1 MQASRLIVLLALA
14 ACGREAAKQEPPPPP
29 PPPIADE
36 THGASLTAERR
47 REAESLI
54 ARFECARCHDG
65 LARAAVDPSKHC
77 VSCHR
82 GLNEGQYL
90 DVPADDLARWRNRT
104 YSLRVVPNLA
114 AVGKRV
120 RRAWVADFL
129 LHPVDVRPQL
139 VPTMPRL
146 ALDPAQAALLAEY
159 LVPHEVLTA
168 PPSGD
173 RTKGA
178 ALFVARGCATCHA
191 MTGAPPPQNPFQ
203 AEGVEPGRAVD
214 AFQLAPDLARVRARV
229 QPGRLLPWLLD
240 PAAVDAT
247 THMPTL
253 ITAEADAR
261 DLAAFLLE
269 TEPPPPPPAPVAEAR
284 LPVLA
289 RPVAFAEVAEKVF
302 HKVCWHCHAAP
313 FYALGDGGPGN
324 TGGFGFAPRG
334 LDLSTHE
341 GLLSGSIGPD
351 GRRRG
356 LFGPLADGTP
366 RLVAHLMARRL
377 EERGGEVPG
386 VRGMPLGLPALP
398 LEDIQLVESWIA
410 QDRPE

>member
-1 MQASRLIVLLALA
+1 LRLLGFLLALA
-14 ACGREAAKQEPPPPP
+14 ACGREPAKQSPPAEPPPPA
-29 PPPIADE
+29 ADE
-36 THGASLTAERR
+36 AHGASLTADRR
-47 REAESLI
+47 REAEALI
-54 ARFECARCHDG
+54 SRFECARCHEG
-65 LARAAVDPSKHC
+65 LASAPVDPSKHC

-90 DVPADDLARWRNRT
+90 DVPADDLARWRARS

-114 AVGKRV
+114 AVGARV
-120 RRAWVADFL
+120 RRAWLADFL
-129 LHPVDVRPQL
+129 LRPVDLRPHL

-146 ALDPAQAALLAEY
+146 ALEPAQAALLAEY
-159 LVPHEVLTA
+159 LVPRETLDA

-173 RTKGA
+173 RTKGQV
-178 ALFVARGCATCHA
+178 LFVSRGCATCHA
-191 MTGAPPPQNPFQ
+191 MTGTPPPTSAFQ
-203 AEGVEPGRAVD
+203 AEGVEPRNAVD
-214 AFQLAPDLARVRARV
+214 AFALAPDLARVRARV
-229 QPGRLLPWLLD
+229 QPGRLVPWLLD
-240 PAAVDAT
+240 PAVVDPT
-247 THMPTL
+247 THMPRVGLTE
-253 ITAEADAR
+253 AEAR
-261 DLAAFLLE
+261 DLSAFLLE
-269 TEPPPPPPAPVAEAR
+269 TEPPPPSPPPSPEAR

-289 RPVAFAEVAEKVF
+289 RAVPFAEVAEKVF

-324 TGGFGFAPRG
+324 TGGFGFAARG

-341 GLLSGSIGPD
+341 GVLSGSIGGD

-377 EERGGEVPG
+377 EERGGVVPG
-386 VRGMPLGLPALP
+386 VRGMPLGLPALA
-398 LEDIQLVESWIA
+398 LEDIQVVESWIA